1 MNHECPHCYVNLKQ
15 HGLKTRLVKVG
26 NHTGLYP
33 CCPYCRT
40 VLDINLPPTA
50 QKVSVASVLMTSLVL
65 SQSISW
71 FEGIGYAYKDALL
84 LSLLSLIVLTV
95 VIHKITLKLLPQD
108 FNIWRMVARPAY
120 VSRFAQSWDDSSEL
134 DS

>member
-40 VLDINLPPTA
+40 VLDVNLPPTA

-65 SQSISW
+65 SQSIGW
-71 FEGIGYAYKDALL
+71 FENLGYAYKDALL
-84 LSLLSLIVLTV
+84 LSLLCLIVLSV
-95 VIHKITLKLLPQD
+95 VAYKIILKMLPQD
-108 FNIWRMVARPAY
+108 FTIWRMVARPAH
-120 VSRFAQSWDDSSEL
+120 VSRFNHNWDEL
-134 DS
+134 AEVD

>member
-50 QKVSVASVLMTSLVL
+50 QKVSVASVLTTSLVL
-65 SQSISW
+65 SQSIGW
-71 FEGIGYAYKDALL
+71 FEHLGYEYKDALL
-84 LSLLSLIVLTV
+84 LSLLCLIVLS
-95 VIHKITLKLLPQD
+95 VIVYKIILKMLPQD
-108 FNIWRMVARPAY
+108 FTIWRMVARPAY
-120 VSRFAQSWDDSSEL
+120 VSRFNQNWDESADL

>member
-50 QKVSVASVLMTSLVL
+50 QKVSVASLLFACLVL
-65 SQSISW
+65 SQSIGW
-71 FEGIGYAYKDALL
+71 FERLGYDYKDALL
-84 LSLLSLIVLTV
+84 LSLLSLIVLSLTL
-95 VIHKITLKLLPQD
+95 HKIILKLLPHD
-108 FNIWRMVARPAY
+108 FTIWRMVARPAY
-120 VSRFAQSWDDSSEL
+120 VSRFIDTNQVDTAN
-134 DS
+134 